1 MKRLPWISAAWMALG
16 AACLLFF
23 LHGGSL
29 RSGQIRV
36 LITDGHSNHDWK
48 RTTALVA
55 SILRKTGLFSVDVST
70 APARKDDPGWNSW
83 CPRFSDYDV
92 VIQNYNDLG
101 GGAPWPE
108 PACRAFEK
116 FVREGGGVFILHS
129 ANNAFPQWEEYN
141 RIIGMGWRPRS
152 YGYALRI
159 AGDGTP
165 IRIPPGS
172 GNNTWHGSRT
182 DRVIHLL
189 GNDPVHQGMP
199 REWLTPLIEVYTHA
213 RGPAENVS
221 ILSWAEEPSTH
232 ERWPIEWTVLYGKG
246 RVYNS
251 TFGHVWRNEIDPVDM
266 KCAGFQTVLIR
277 ALQWLAGRP
286 VTWPIPPD
294 FPSADHPSL
303 RPLQDDP
310 GPTKGTS

>member
-1 MKRLPWISAAWMALG
+1 MVAAAALLLAALCVAISQHARAPRDG
-16 AACLLFF
+16 T
-23 LHGGSL
+23 
-29 RSGQIRV
+29 IRV

-101 GGAPWPE
+101 GGALWPE

-116 FVREGGGVFILHS
+116 FVRKGGGIFILHS

-159 AGDGTP
+159 AEDGTP

-182 DRVIHLL
+182 DRVIHLM

-221 ILSWAEEPSTH
+221 VLSWAEEPATH
-232 ERWPIEWTVLYGKG
+232 ERWPIEWTVRYGKG

-251 TFGHVWRNEIDPVDM
+251 ILEAMAPDAAAIEVASEI
-266 KCAGFQTVLIR
+266 VLAAR
-277 ALQWLAGRP
+277 AAQWA
-286 VTWPIPPD
+286 PISHKGQLHD
-294 FPSADHPSL
+294 RASYRFFWQVLERAHSTGCSL
-303 RPLQDDP
+303 PAEVQLFFKD
-310 GPTKGTS
+310 